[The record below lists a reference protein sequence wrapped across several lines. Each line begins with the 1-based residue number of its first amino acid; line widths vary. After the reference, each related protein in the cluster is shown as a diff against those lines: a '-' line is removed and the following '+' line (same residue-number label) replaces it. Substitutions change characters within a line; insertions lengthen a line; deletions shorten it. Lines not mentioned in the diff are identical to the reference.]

1 MLLLSKSVLAA
12 VQDGQPPP
20 SVEAVEYLLEI
31 TDEQRNNAGDQG
43 PIVTCKQV
51 QTFFSAGF
59 YLVSRCNFKME
70 FLVAVCQC
78 TENDHHERRYNGD
91 I

>member
-59 YLVSRCNFKME
+59 HLIRRYNFKLK

-78 TENDHHERRYNGD
+78 TENDHHERRCNGN